1 MFMFILLK
9 ERRRERSE
17 IKKGERKKKEERKA
31 KEMRQKI
38 IQLKQF

>member
-1 MFMFILLK
+1 MFNLLK

>member
-1 MFMFILLK
+1 MFMFNLLK

>member
-1 MFMFILLK
+1 MFILLK